1 MGDEWGLHESRWWP
15 VETFRPVAALMKVDF
30 PTPVL
35 PITRTIEGDGLP
47 FCDIL
52 EERLEV
58 KEFED
63 LLKTAFETTPDT
75 K

>member
-1 MGDEWGLHESRWWP
+1 MLGGREGSTDGFWWGDGDEWGLHESRWWP
-15 VETFRPVAALMKVDF
+15 VEMSRPVAALMKVDF

-52 EERLEV
+52 ENEL
-58 KEFED
+58 
-63 LLKTAFETTPDT
+63 
-75 K
+75 